1 MVYERTGYAPW
12 SLTREAGVQ
21 SATVDSQIQV
31 PQYLQP
37 IVDTGIIDEKG
48 DWKGIKSSD
57 EQFIGLSFAEAIPN
71 GGEVL
76 FPDTAE
82 VPSINMRGFT
92 DMFIALKPSNGGN
105 YAITAVM
112 GPDTTPFANL
122 TPVAAARA
130 LRGGGFPA
138 MSGDDMDNVLL
149 DAAEDCQ
156 SDLWNIFI
164 ISQRVKGQQNMQF
177 KIVNNSGG
185 NSNIEFGFMRL
196 I

>member
-76 FPDTAE
+76 APDTAD
-82 VPSINMRGFT
+82 VASIDMTGFR
-92 DMFIALKPSNGGN
+92 DIFIALKVSNGGG
-105 YAITAVM
+105 YAVKAVM

-122 TPVAAARA
+122 TPVNAAADLKGAVRQTD
-130 LRGGGFPA
+130 F
-138 MSGDDMDNVLL
+138 NNLL
-149 DAAEDCQ
+149 ADGADSMTADV
-156 SDLWNIFI
+156 WNIFYI
-164 ISQRVKGQQNMQF
+164 QNSLVGQKNMQF
-177 KIVNNSGG
+177 KITNNSGG
-185 NSNIEFGFMRL
+185 SGNIEFGFMRL
-196 I
+196 V

>member
-57 EQFIGLSFAEAIPN
+57 EQFIGLTTAESIPN

-76 FPDTAE
+76 FPDTNDF
-82 VPSINMRGFT
+82 PSIDMTGFN
-92 DMFIALKPSNGGN
+92 DINLAFRVSNGGSCS
-105 YAITAVM
+105 IIAVM
-112 GPDTTPFANL
+112 GPDTEPYANL
-122 TPVAAARA
+122 SPVNSAQNLKGVNNSRI
-130 LRGGGFPA
+130 
-138 MSGDDMDNVLL
+138 DQNVTYSLF
-149 DAAEDCQ
+149 EDT
-156 SDLWNIFI
+156 SENMTADVWNIFMI
-164 ISQRVKGQQNMQF
+164 MD
-177 KIVNNSGG
+177 
-185 NSNIEFGFMRL
+185 RL
-196 I
+196 RTKKHAN